1 MKSRLALLVLIAY
14 AAVIAYLSLTPT
26 GAINVGSHD
35 KSAHFLSYTV
45 FALLGYRLGLAHRGF
60 VGVCLAI
67 VAYSA
72 LMEFGQSF
80 VPNRE
85 MSALDLL
92 ANAMGVLVG
101 YAFCRWFLK
110 AWAPQANGH

>member
-1 MKSRLALLVLIAY
+1 MNSRAAIAVFLGY
-14 AAVIAYLSLTPT
+14 AVVIAYLSLTPT

-45 FALLGYRLGLAHRGF
+45 FAILGVRIGLSRKGF
-60 VGVCLAI
+60 IALCIGI
-67 VAYSA
+67 VFYSA

-80 VPNRE
+80 VPNRQ
-85 MSALDLL
+85 MSALDLV

-101 YAFCRWFLK
+101 YAACVWYRRAAALK
-110 AWAPQANGH
+110 GR

>member
-1 MKSRLALLVLIAY
+1 MKSHLAVLMFVAY
-14 AAVIAYLSLTPT
+14 AALIAYLSLTPT
-26 GAINVGSHD
+26 GAINVGDHD

-45 FALLGYRLGLAHRGF
+45 FALLGWRLALPARGF
-60 VGVCLAI
+60 VILCGLI
-67 VAYSA
+67 VLYSA

-92 ANAMGVLVG
+92 ANALGVGVG
-101 YAFCRWFLK
+101 YVVSRWLGRRMEGR
-110 AWAPQANGH
+110 ARG

>member
-1 MKSRLALLVLIAY
+1 MKSKLALFLLLAY
-14 AAVIAYLSLTPT
+14 AVVIAYLSLTPT

-45 FALLGYRLGLAHRGF
+45 FALLGYRLGLSQRGF
-60 VGVCLAI
+60 IALCMAI
-67 VAYSA
+67 VLYSA
-72 LMEFGQSF
+72 MMEFGQSF

-85 MSALDLL
+85 MSALDLV

-101 YAFCRWFLK
+101 YVICRWFL
-110 AWAPQANGH
+110 QARASKTNGA

>member
-1 MKSRLALLVLIAY
+1 MIAY
-14 AAVIAYLSLTPT
+14 AGLIAYLSLTPT

-45 FALLGYRLGLAHRGF
+45 FALLAYRLGMSHRAF

-67 VAYSA
+67 VLYSA
-72 LMEFGQSF
+72 MMEFGQSF

-92 ANAMGVLVG
+92 ANTLGVLVG
-101 YAFCRWFLK
+101 YVISHWFLK
-110 AWAPQANGH
+110 AKPPKTNGVS